1 MCKSWLSV
9 ATLVVLS
16 GPAVAQVYVPIPVTG
31 YTQDVIADAVGVA
44 SATTTIGFD
53 TDPYNGLNL
62 HNVFFQ
68 QGYNTGGSSNGVP
81 VTGAIVTSANR
92 AYQLGPING
101 NNSLYL
107 TQLNRTGML
116 TFVTPAREAA
126 LSLLLGTG
134 NGGGPS
140 YGGSPGVLAVNWSNG
155 QSSTFPYTAY
165 DWGKH
170 EGTFGPNS
178 GEAIGGLDRIDRSTG
193 LNSDGGGTV
202 SLYYYDVD
210 LSADANYQ
218 AGD

>member
-101 NNSLYL
+101 NNSLFL

-116 TFVTPAREAA
+116 TFVTPAREAGFLYCLEPGMEEAQA
-126 LSLLLGTG
+126 LGACRCAGRELVERTILDFPLHSIRLGQTRRH
-134 NGGGPS
+134 
-140 YGGSPGVLAVNWSNG
+140 LWS
-155 QSSTFPYTAY
+155 
-165 DWGKH
+165 K
-170 EGTFGPNS
+170 FGRS
-178 GEAIGGLDRIDRSTG
+178 DRRIRSDRSE
-193 LNSDGGGTV
+193 
-202 SLYYYDVD
+202 YRP
-210 LSADANYQ
+210 
-218 AGD
+218 